1 MYRELYRHECGHGS
15 HTVVARRRFPWRQ
28 QAVAVRRRFPWRQQA
43 VAVRRRFPWRQ
54 HFPILVYTRASRV
67 GTVQALRRA
76 RPAWG
81 RHEYVHETPWR
92 YCTVPFYR
100 PAWGPAWGRH
110 EYVHE
115 TPWRYCTVPFY
126 RPAWG
131 PAWGRH
137 EYVHETPWLYCTV
150 VFDRPMARGRHEYA
164 PDVRSV
170 VARQLDWRC
179 FA

>member
-1 MYRELYRHECGHGS
+1 LYRELYRHECGHGS

-28 QAVAVRRRFPWRQQA
+28 QAVAVRRRFPWRH
-43 VAVRRRFPWRQ
+43 

-92 YCTVPFYR
+92 YCTVPFYRFYR